1 MGDGGK
7 GDAGNNDDEDAAAL
21 EVLGRVKK
29 RWERM
34 SLSEARRSG
43 SSTRMDRTNE
53 AASFHQKKIAASVF
67 LKSSLV
73 HKTKAFLVQ
82 E

>member
-1 MGDGGK
+1 MVVPAVAQSETGRIEERRLGRR
-7 GDAGNNDDEDAAAL
+7 GNNDDEDAAAL

-53 AASFHQKKIAASVF
+53 AASF
-67 LKSSLV
+67 
-73 HKTKAFLVQ
+73 
-82 E
+82 